1 MKPINK
7 KKIILG
13 SAVIVA
19 VVIVLFCLLMRFR
32 ASAIQ
37 PEEDPPQQESAQK
50 KDEEW
55 EIAQNTPLGRYPE
68 TITYT
73 LGKVTAKNNSNM
85 PNGDTYEDN
94 NYTRYVLSLLNVQNQ
109 DVMEGQD
116 HNQYESLERMAVL
129 EGKIPDIMVVTSQ
142 EILDTLVKRDLIQ
155 DLTEVY
161 EKCASDRIKEMYESY
176 GDDKLR
182 AVTYDGKLMAFPE
195 TEVYTGPALLWLRKD
210 WIDKLGLE
218 EPQTLEEAMDIVRE
232 FTIQNPGKNPEGNV
246 GLVFDPSLIGQSDQ
260 CFSLD
265 PILDSFHAYPGKWM
279 RNSDDT
285 MVYGSVTENMKNA
298 LEKLHDL
305 YKDGILDESF
315 MIRNAKNLPQLLQEG
330 QSGAFFGWWWA
341 PNNPLSSVYDGKA
354 EWKPYLFPDENQS
367 VETSLSYGRHYCVV
381 ARKGFEYP
389 EIIPKV
395 LSALFDYARYD
406 GKEEAEGVGEYLGR
420 NVDPTATPFVINID
434 YSDAIFR
441 TTNHIQEVLS
451 GEKIFQDLTV
461 LEQGYYKSCR
471 EYLDQTRPNE
481 GYQWA
486 AYTSRITAVSQ
497 LLQVKI
503 SYVNEGYTQEYDR
516 LTDDKLARLA
526 EETFIKIITGESS
539 LSEFDKFVEAWY
551 ALGGQKLTEE
561 ANQILQKN

>member
-37 PEEDPPQQESAQK
+37 PEEDPPQQESAQN

-195 TEVYTGPALLWLRKD
+195 TEVYTGPALLWLRK
-210 WIDKLGLE
+210 L
-218 EPQTLEEAMDIVRE
+218 P
-232 FTIQNPGKNPEGNV
+232 
-246 GLVFDPSLIGQSDQ
+246 
-260 CFSLD
+260 
-265 PILDSFHAYPGKWM
+265 
-279 RNSDDT
+279 
-285 MVYGSVTENMKNA
+285 VYFK
-298 LEKLHDL
+298 
-305 YKDGILDESF
+305 
-315 MIRNAKNLPQLLQEG
+315 
-330 QSGAFFGWWWA
+330 
-341 PNNPLSSVYDGKA
+341 
-354 EWKPYLFPDENQS
+354 
-367 VETSLSYGRHYCVV
+367 
-381 ARKGFEYP
+381 
-389 EIIPKV
+389 
-395 LSALFDYARYD
+395 
-406 GKEEAEGVGEYLGR
+406 
-420 NVDPTATPFVINID
+420 
-434 YSDAIFR
+434 
-441 TTNHIQEVLS
+441 
-451 GEKIFQDLTV
+451 
-461 LEQGYYKSCR
+461 
-471 EYLDQTRPNE
+471 
-481 GYQWA
+481 
-486 AYTSRITAVSQ
+486 
-497 LLQVKI
+497 
-503 SYVNEGYTQEYDR
+503 
-516 LTDDKLARLA
+516 
-526 EETFIKIITGESS
+526 
-539 LSEFDKFVEAWY
+539 
-551 ALGGQKLTEE
+551 
-561 ANQILQKN
+561 